1 MLSLKAR
8 PGAELMIQIGKAKAQ
23 RYTGPVLM
31 REPVEVKAW
40 DRRHPELVS
49 VEHFTRVET
58 VQATILSA
66 SSEEVPYGDE
76 AANLLDFDPASIW
89 HSMYSVT
96 VAKYPHWV
104 DFDILQPKLIRA
116 FTYLPRQD
124 ESWTGDVKDYAIS
137 ISQDGKTW
145 TEVQKGSFVKD
156 KKLKRVDLSQP
167 QRARYLR
174 FTALSAQNGG
184 DYASGAEMSIIAD

>member
-1 MLSLKAR
+1 
-8 PGAELMIQIGKAKAQ
+8 
-23 RYTGPVLM
+23 
-31 REPVEVKAW
+31 
-40 DRRHPELVS
+40 
-49 VEHFTRVET
+49 
-58 VQATILSA
+58 
-66 SSEEVPYGDE
+66 
-76 AANLLDFDPASIW
+76 
-89 HSMYSVT
+89 MYSVT
-96 VAKYPHWV
+96 VTKYPHWIH
-104 DFDILQPKLIRA
+104 FDVLDTKLIRG

-124 ESWTGDVKDYAIS
+124 ESWTGDIKDYAIS

>member
-1 MLSLKAR
+1 
-8 PGAELMIQIGKAKAQ
+8 
-23 RYTGPVLM
+23 
-31 REPVEVKAW
+31 
-40 DRRHPELVS
+40 
-49 VEHFTRVET
+49 
-58 VQATILSA
+58 
-66 SSEEVPYGDE
+66 
-76 AANLLDFDPASIW
+76 
-89 HSMYSVT
+89 MYSVT

-156 KKLKRVDLSQP
+156 KRVDLSQP